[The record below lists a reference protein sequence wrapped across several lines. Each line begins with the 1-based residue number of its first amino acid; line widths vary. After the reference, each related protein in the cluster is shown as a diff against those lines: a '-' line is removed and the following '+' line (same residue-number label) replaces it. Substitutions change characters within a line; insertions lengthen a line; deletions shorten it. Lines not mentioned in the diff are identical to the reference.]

1 MDEDAV
7 NAKFDKW
14 ASEYGYMAT
23 EIYEEMKG
31 TSHLLDVADLN
42 HAKWHND
49 TLGVLVVLPYEHA
62 MAFAAESIM
71 NDFENSPLHNHV
83 FSTISGLIMN
93 SVDAMKEIDSLDDD

>member
-7 NAKFDKW
+7 NAEFDKW

-23 EIYEEMKG
+23 EIYEEIKG

>member
-1 MDEDAV
+1 MDDNAV
-7 NAKFDKW
+7 NAEFDKW
-14 ASEYGYMAT
+14 ANEYGYMAT
-23 EIYEEMKG
+23 EIYEEIKG